1 MTDAMA
7 AKPLHVEIT
16 GELCDT
22 ETVMHSLEGGDWKST
37 CQGNSLVAYP
47 TARPVLKTIVGGDSG
62 DEFNGVTVGGTLLP
76 ERSKLFE
83 SHWSNQWLT
92 SDK

>member
-62 DEFNGVTVGGTLLP
+62 DKFNLPDVEFREGSLLLAVVLRYL
-76 ERSKLFE
+76 EQLE
-83 SHWSNQWLT
+83 SGN
-92 SDK
+92 